1 MVSDGRVLAA
11 EPAGRTRPRLRLR
24 FAAAGIAYR
33 TLEAVQ
39 EHKANQG
46 GVRGA
51 FQAPFRA
58 AWWRARLRTRMGD
71 RSLCHVDGIVLV
83 GGLRPDSA
91 PVRAPQRRI
100 GPCVPRCV
108 GC

>member
-1 MVSDGRVLAA
+1 MWRSQVVMVSDGRVLAV

-51 FQAPFRA
+51 RFRRRSGQHGGAPDFA
-58 AWWRARLRTRMGD
+58 LAWEIEAYATWMV
-71 RSLCHVDGIVLV
+71 SLWLV
-83 GGLRPDSA
+83 GC
-91 PVRAPQRRI
+91 
-100 GPCVPRCV
+100 GPTVPR
-108 GC
+108 